1 MMDKWIDLGMTKLFQ
16 LAEYVCSRCSL
27 TSSEPAAPQEEVVS
41 TIRFTKE
48 DKAAIKE
55 VCSDACPST
64 FKREPSRPKVK
75 AVQGD
80 LFK

>member
-27 TSSEPAAPQEEVVS
+27 PSSQPTAPQDDVVS

-48 DKAAIKE
+48 DKAAIKQ
-55 VCSDACPST
+55 VCTDACPST
-64 FKREPSRPKVK
+64 FKRERPRPKVK
-75 AVQGD
+75 AVEGD

>member
-1 MMDKWIDLGMTKLFQ
+1 MDKWIDLGMTKLFQ

-27 TSSEPAAPQEEVVS
+27 TSSEPAAPQDEVVS

-48 DKAAIKE
+48 DEAAIKQI
-55 VCSDACPST
+55 CSDTRPNT
-64 FKREPSRPKVK
+64 TEREPPRSKVK